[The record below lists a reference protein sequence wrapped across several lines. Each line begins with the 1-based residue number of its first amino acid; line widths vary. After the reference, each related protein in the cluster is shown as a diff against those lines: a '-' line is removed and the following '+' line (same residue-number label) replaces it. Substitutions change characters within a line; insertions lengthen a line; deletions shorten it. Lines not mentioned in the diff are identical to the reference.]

1 MKSISTTTSFA
12 VFVIFIFTFLGCSH
26 ATFRIFEKPVV
37 FDEVRKEL
45 SIRYLE
51 ERYGII
57 QNFPS
62 IDPRMIVIH
71 WTAIPTLESSFNAMN
86 PSLLPGERTA
96 ISSASDLNVAAH
108 FLIDRDGV
116 IFRQLPD
123 TLFARHVIGLNHCA
137 IGVENIGGSEAPLT
151 RAQLKANGDLV
162 RYLVRK
168 HPGIEYVI
176 GHYQYREFEGHEL
189 WKEVDDNYRTGKSDP
204 GEKFM
209 SRLHRD
215 LEGLGLKSHP

>member
-86 PSLLPGERTA
+86 TSLLPGARTA
-96 ISSASDLNVAAH
+96 LSYASDLNEAVQ
-108 FLIDRDGV
+108 FL
-116 IFRQLPD
+116 
-123 TLFARHVIGLNHCA
+123 
-137 IGVENIGGSEAPLT
+137 
-151 RAQLKANGDLV
+151 
-162 RYLVRK
+162 
-168 HPGIEYVI
+168 
-176 GHYQYREFEGHEL
+176 HE
-189 WKEVDDNYRTGKSDP
+189 R
-204 GEKFM
+204 
-209 SRLHRD
+209 
-215 LEGLGLKSHP
+215 